1 MLVFMF
7 NSCICR
13 LFFQSNII
21 WIILQIHNTRLLW
34 SRKHIIVSLCV
45 NHSSFWS
52 LLESTHL
59 LDDWRTCSQSFSTL
73 SANSNKQTNQWLP
86 KKKNKKNG
94 QVNYYNIASVALFI
108 ACYCDNV
115 MLVMRCSLMSWDNGE
130 LAASKLIHRCSFH
143 WFFPMGGG
151 CCCWARLRVQNSFF
165 PFCPSGILCHFLS
178 KQTRDVL
185 ACIYCSIILSFL
197 YKACTILRWSKVCL
211 FSKCGWIMSREWF
224 YVFYEAAVSHLFPE
238 KS

>member
-1 MLVFMF
+1 M
-7 NSCICR
+7 I
-13 LFFQSNII
+13 
-21 WIILQIHNTRLLW
+21 T
-34 SRKHIIVSLCV
+34 K
-45 NHSSFWS
+45 
-52 LLESTHL
+52 E
-59 LDDWRTCSQSFSTL
+59 
-73 SANSNKQTNQWLP
+73 
-86 KKKNKKNG
+86 KKGKNG

-151 CCCWARLRVQNSFF
+151 CCCWARLRVQNSIVFSF
-165 PFCPSGILCHFLS
+165 RPSGILCHFLS

-185 ACIYCSIILSFL
+185 TCVYYSIILSFI

-211 FSKCGWIMSREWF
+211 FSFISPNVDGLRAESDFMCFMRRR
-224 YVFYEAAVSHLFPE
+224 FPTYFLRRV
-238 KS
+238 K